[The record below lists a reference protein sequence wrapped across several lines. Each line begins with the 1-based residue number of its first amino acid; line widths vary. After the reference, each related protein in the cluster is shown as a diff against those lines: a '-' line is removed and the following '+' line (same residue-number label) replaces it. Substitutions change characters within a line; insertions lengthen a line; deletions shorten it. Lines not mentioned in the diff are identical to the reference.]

1 MPQETIRYSR
11 KSLHRLGA
19 FIGLSFCL
27 LAAYVTYLVAPSLE
41 GKKLFAGLVILAL
54 LYFPGWL
61 TLLHEGAHI
70 AYAYAH
76 GISESQMTMK
86 TSPHRFLGLPL
97 RWRTS
102 LNVQNIPKSIWLRF
116 TLFPFV
122 IPAAIAALSIYS
134 PMFIVLALLILA
146 GSGDDLAYILA
157 VLRVPG
163 DFVTTTD
170 NEVIISSRPLRAI
183 ETSGKKTPKPRE

>member
-1 MPQETIRYSR
+1 MEIHYSR
-11 KSLHRLGA
+11 HYLHRLGA
-19 FIGLSFCL
+19 FIGLSFCFLEASVAYLIAPYLRWSKL
-27 LAAYVTYLVAPSLE
+27 LVV
-41 GKKLFAGLVILAL
+41 LFALVLVQI
-54 LYFPGWL
+54 PGWL

-76 GISESQMTMK
+76 GVSESQMTMK
-86 TSPHRFLGLPL
+86 TSPHRVLGLPL

-102 LNVQNIPKSIWLRF
+102 LNMSNIPKSIWIRL
-116 TLFPFV
+116 TLFPLI

-134 PMFIVLALLILA
+134 PGFIVLALLILV

-157 VLRVPG
+157 VLRAPG

-170 NEVIISSRPLRAI
+170 DEVIISSRPLQAI
-183 ETSGKKTPKPRE
+183 